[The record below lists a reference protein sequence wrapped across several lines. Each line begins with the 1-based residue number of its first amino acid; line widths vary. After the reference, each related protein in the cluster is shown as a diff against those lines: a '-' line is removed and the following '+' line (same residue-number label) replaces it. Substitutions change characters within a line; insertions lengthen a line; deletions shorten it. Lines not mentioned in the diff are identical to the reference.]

1 MVFLYRKNNRLVF
14 KVSAK
19 ESHFEVLFFYFTLVD
34 FTDFSKRKQN
44 YFWEG
49 NFLKIEWLST
59 SNYLNMYSNDV

>member
-1 MVFLYRKNNRLVF
+1 
-14 KVSAK
+14 VSAK